1 MSGYP
6 HQPALS
12 YATAVA
18 LLRKPGHKL
27 TVTHLKNGREYFVA
41 PGGRVTLITAK
52 RLLERCREIDP
63 GLFPGLSQAW
73 RLKR

>member
-1 MSGYP
+1 MSDP
-6 HQPALS
+6 RPALS

-27 TVTHLKNGREYFVA
+27 TVTHLKHGPEYSVT
-41 PGGRVTLITAK
+41 PGGRVTSTTAK
-52 RLLERCREIDP
+52 RLLERCREVDP

-73 RLKR
+73 QHLGQ